1 MIHEMREGS
10 NYSKMTPEIQDA
22 FNTKHIFQMGDNQT
36 KMAAIR
42 AVLDQNGM
50 TDEAFVALTADEK
63 TAMAADL
70 KWMTDM
76 NEIVMN
82 AMSVGEMNFRT
93 AVGYFD
99 KEMDWST
106 AEKASFDEFMTEQW
120 AKKVVDMGA
129 NVKRLNES
137 KTSEGYATMTDAQKL
152 AFNTKASE
160 MMKME

>member
-1 MIHEMREGS
+1 MREGS

-50 TDEAFVALTADEK
+50 TDEAFAALTVDEK

-106 AEKASFDEFMTEQW
+106 AEKASFDEFMTE
-120 AKKVVDMGA
+120 
-129 NVKRLNES
+129 
-137 KTSEGYATMTDAQKL
+137 
-152 AFNTKASE
+152 
-160 MMKME
+160 